1 MWSPKRNLTT
11 LAVLAVTALG
21 AACDREGGNVTTP
34 EQEPVYSAADST
46 FSSNTSRTF
55 VQLERLGNP
64 LFAEAFIEKREH
76 TAHDQFNPHRDPVH
90 FTDDVEWFLTN
101 IAGRSPTY
109 ARTVAGA
116 LIGEFRQDPGDKLRV
131 FPARA
136 GGVTASTAA
145 NNAGTVGFLTQV
157 LAPNNTGYGGRM
169 LMNDD
174 VVDKYLGAGFGAA
187 LGGPVTAPGLVT
199 DNVNS
204 NDKQARNTFP
214 YFPEPTL

>member
-1 MWSPKRNLTT
+1 MWSPMRNLTT
-11 LAVLAVTALG
+11 LAVLAVAALG
-21 AACDREGGNVTTP
+21 AACDREGGNVTDP
-34 EQEPVYSAADST
+34 GQEPVYSAADST
-46 FSSNTSRTF
+46 FASNTSRTF

-90 FTDDVEWFLTN
+90 FTDDVEHFLTTV
-101 IAGRSPTY
+101 AGRSPAY

-116 LIGEFRQDPGDKLRV
+116 LIGTFGGNPGDKLRV
-131 FPARA
+131 FPGRA
-136 GGVTASTAA
+136 GGVTASTATA
-145 NNAGTVGFLTQV
+145 SADVGFLTQV
-157 LAPNNTGYGGRM
+157 LRPSNTGYGGRK
-169 LMNDD
+169 LMGDD

-204 NDKQARNTFP
+204 NDKPARNTFP